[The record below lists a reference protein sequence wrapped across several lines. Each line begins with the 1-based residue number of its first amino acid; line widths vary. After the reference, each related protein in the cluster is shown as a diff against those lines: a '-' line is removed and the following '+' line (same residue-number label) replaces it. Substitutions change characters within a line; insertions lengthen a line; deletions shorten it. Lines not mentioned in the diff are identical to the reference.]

1 MMGVHELMTV
11 QTEHCSVSSFMPYL
25 IRNVSSSE
33 TKLWQGYPKT
43 CSLQKAWTHSAFCA
57 LEILAPSS
65 MLPHFTMLTMW
76 LYDVGFRKLIDLEAL
91 NCQL

>member
-1 MMGVHELMTV
+1 MTSLWQNSLEV
-11 QTEHCSVSSFMPYL
+11 MTLVTIKAISHSQCLEQL
-25 IRNVSSSE
+25 SE